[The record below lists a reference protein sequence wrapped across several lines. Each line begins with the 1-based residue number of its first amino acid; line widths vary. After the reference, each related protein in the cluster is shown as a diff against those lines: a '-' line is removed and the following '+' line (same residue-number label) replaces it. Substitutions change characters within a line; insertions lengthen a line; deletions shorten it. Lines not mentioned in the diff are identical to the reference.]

1 MTPRTLLVA
10 VALLCSSAA
19 FAAGTTYDC
28 AVASSSTFSQTT
40 DLALPMAGTW
50 IGNYDATTNPTGTR
64 TIPGLFGGSGNN
76 PIPFSGTFKPR
87 ITITDANPTGTF
99 GFTLD
104 TELGTAAVDG
114 LALDV
119 LNGQTGTIANTIVL
133 SFSTF
138 RTQQPSSTF
147 FGISNLSV
155 PLSNDTISSATLTQT
170 GPAVGTAVANGTGG
184 WTITVAVPVDLAVS
198 GTASGAPFSQ
208 TSAALFALAGTAI
221 QGPKGIDL
229 SLQSSLNE
237 TVPVAPLPPLVAVPF
252 PLPTI
257 FPTGN
262 TANLVMNATF
272 SQGTSTTT
280 MSITVAA
287 GGTPQSPDPDLN
299 GDGVVSGPDLA
310 ILLAAWGTN
319 DVVADIDRNGIVE
332 GPDLAILLAAW
343 N

>member
-1 MTPRTLLVA
+1 MLLS
-10 VALLCSSAA
+10 SSAM
-19 FAAGTTYDC
+19 GVSTTYDC
-28 AVASSSTFSQTT
+28 AVSPTSTFSQTT
-40 DLALPMAGTW
+40 DVAMPMAGTW
-50 IGNYDATTNPTGTR
+50 IGNYDAITNPTGTK

-76 PIPFSGTFKPR
+76 PIPFNGTFKPR
-87 ITITDANPTGTF
+87 VTITNAHPAGTF

-104 TELGTAAVDG
+104 AELGTAAVDG

-133 SFSTF
+133 TFSTF
-138 RTQQPSSTF
+138 RTQQPTSTF
-147 FGISNLSV
+147 FGVSNLSV

-257 FPTGN
+257 FPTGY
-262 TANLVMNATF
+262 TANLVMDATF
-272 SQGTSTTT
+272 SEGTSTTT

-287 GGTPQSPDPDLN
+287 SGTPESPDPDLN